1 MADAVTSQTI
11 QDGQRTAIM
20 KFTNLSDATGETNVA
35 KVSVA
40 SLEAQETTGAACT
53 SVTVQSIQFV
63 TYGLA
68 VRIDLDAT
76 ANVLLATL
84 PENYSDSLDFSDYGV
99 PNNAGGGVTGDILFS
114 TIGAGAG
121 DSYMVV
127 LTMTKNYG

>member
-114 TIGAGAG
+114 TIGEGAG

>member
-20 KFTNLSDATGETNVA
+20 KFTNLSDATGETNVV
-35 KVSVA
+35 KVNVSD
-40 SLEAQETTGAACT
+40 LEAQETTGAACT

-63 TYGLA
+63 TYGLS

-84 PENYSDSLDFSDYGV
+84 PENYSDTLDFSDYGV

-114 TIGAGAG
+114 TIGAIAG